1 MAQDYYAILGVERT
15 ASEDEIKKSYRR
27 LARQYHPDANQ
38 EDPATEEKFK
48 EIAEAYGVLS
58 DPARRR
64 DYDTYGS
71 AKVPVGGFDPF
82 DLFASFFG
90 QDPFRSYGRRTENRR
105 GNDLALELEVT
116 LEDVV
121 KGASKSVTIRNLT
134 TCTTCSGTG
143 CRPGTS
149 PERCSRCQ
157 GTGAVRQVGRS
168 IFGNVMTSYTC
179 PQCHGSGEEIASPCH
194 ECNGDGRMERVDEIP
209 ITVPA
214 GVDDGVQLPRIFG
227 KGEAGRRGGGV
238 GDLYVVI
245 RVAPHDRFHR
255 RGDDLLTTLVVP
267 MTQAS
272 LGAGVD
278 IETFDGPATV
288 TIPPG
293 TQPGRVVRLKGK
305 GVPRLGRSGRG
316 DLLVEIGVEVPTH
329 LSDEESKLL
338 RRLAAIRGE
347 HVEEEH
353 GLFGK
358 IRSALHG

>member
-1 MAQDYYAILGVERT
+1 MAQDYYQILGVERT
-15 ASEDEIKKSYRR
+15 ASEDEIKKAYRR

-38 EDPATEEKFK
+38 EDPQAEERFK

-58 DPARRR
+58 DTGRRR

-90 QDPFRSYGRRTENRR
+90 QDPFRSYGRRSDNRR
-105 GNDLALELEVT
+105 GNDLALEMEIS

-121 KGASKSVTIRNLT
+121 KGASRSVTIRNLV
-134 TCTTCSGTG
+134 TCTTCAGTG
-143 CRPGTS
+143 CQPGTA
-149 PERCSRCQ
+149 PERCSRCS

-209 ITVPA
+209 ISVPA
-214 GVDDGVQLPRIFG
+214 GADDGVQLRISG

-238 GDLYVVI
+238 GDLYVAI
-245 RVAPHDRFHR
+245 RVAPHDRFRR

-267 MTQAS
+267 MTQAA
-272 LGAGVD
+272 LGASID
-278 IETFDGPATV
+278 IETFDGQATV
-288 TIPPG
+288 TVPAG
-293 TQPGRVVRLKGK
+293 TQPGKVMRLKGK

-316 DLLVEIGVEVPTH
+316 DLLVEVGVEIPTH
-329 LSDEESKLL
+329 LGDEESKLL
-338 RRLAAIRGE
+338 RRLAALRGE

-353 GLFGK
+353 GLLGR
-358 IRSALHG
+358 IRGAFHGG